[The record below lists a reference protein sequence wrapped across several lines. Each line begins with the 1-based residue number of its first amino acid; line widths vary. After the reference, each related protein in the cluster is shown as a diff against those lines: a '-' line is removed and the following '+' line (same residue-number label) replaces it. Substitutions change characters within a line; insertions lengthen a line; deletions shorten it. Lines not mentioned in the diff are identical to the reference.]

1 VKDYIKKM
9 SKGKEQKPVILQVL
23 PELDHGG
30 VEVGTVQIADALRQ
44 HGIKNFVA
52 SAGGRMVHDLEK
64 IKVPHITLPLKT
76 KSDQALPQFAEAGK
90 NH

>member
-1 VKDYIKKM
+1 MKDYIKKM

-52 SAGGRMVHDLEK
+52 SAGDAWCTIWK
-64 IKVPHITLPLKT
+64 
-76 KSDQALPQFAEAGK
+76 KSKYLILRCR
-90 NH
+90 